1 MKAKELKDYT
11 DEEIFAETRRR
22 SLACKIWTKQ
32 DVIDELELE
41 AEDEDGVE
49 CTPAE
54 IKSIISCAD
63 FSKLEEVADDWD
75 LFHDIIQEAR

>member
-41 AEDEDGVE
+41 AEDDADEAY
-49 CTPAE
+49 TPAE
-54 IKSIISCAD
+54 VNTIISCAD

-75 LFHDIIQEAR
+75 LFHTIIKEAR